1 MQADAV
7 RCVLGK
13 AIVAKGDDTMIEL
26 RPDFSDLSP
35 RHSNR
40 RTTLLSEAR
49 PGVFVRAWA
58 AGYDVLV
65 GSKACARTV
74 REVPMRG
81 GTVAAALTNLQRG
94 LLVA

>member
-13 AIVAKGDDTMIEL
+13 AIVAKGDDTMIVV
-26 RPDFSDLSP
+26 RPDLSDLSAQ
-35 RHSNR
+35 HSNR
-40 RTTLLSEAR
+40 RTTLISEAR
-49 PGVFVRAWA
+49 PGVWVRAYA
-58 AGYDVLV
+58 TGYDVLV
-65 GSKACARTV
+65 GSMACARTV

-94 LLVA
+94 LLAA